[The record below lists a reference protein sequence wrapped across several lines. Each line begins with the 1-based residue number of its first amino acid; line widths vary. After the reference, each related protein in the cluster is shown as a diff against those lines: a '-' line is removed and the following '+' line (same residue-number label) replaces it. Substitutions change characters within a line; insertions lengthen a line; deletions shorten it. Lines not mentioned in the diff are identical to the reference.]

1 MFDTF
6 LTHHWNDIL
15 YFCYQKLSE
24 HSTTLK
30 NLKVIAFTHKH
41 VELKDLGNLVI
52 CNEELESRLINLK
65 NSFDIPEIFYIGTC
79 NRVEFVFYGAHELKP
94 DFIKEFMH
102 RLNFCV
108 PAERLECF
116 LGQVTTYEGMEAL
129 NHLLRM
135 SCSLESLVVGEKE
148 ILAQVRKAYE
158 RCRKSGFTGDFLR
171 LVMDRLVKTAK
182 EVYTHTRISR
192 NPVSVV
198 SLAYRKLREIKLHDN
213 PRILIIGAGE
223 TNQNIAKYLQKH
235 RFSNFV
241 VFNRT
246 LERAQA
252 LGAELNA
259 EAYPLSELPHYK
271 GGFDIMITCT
281 GAPEAI
287 VDTALYQSLLNGET
301 DKKIVVDLAIPND
314 IHPNVIQ
321 HYPMHYI
328 EVCSLQ
334 AIASKNL
341 QERYDELAHAE
352 QIITD
357 NIREFIPI
365 LKQRRVELAMREV
378 PEKVKEIRS
387 FALNEVFAT
396 EVGALDAY
404 SREVLEKVI
413 DYMEKKYIKVPMV
426 MAKDILV
433 RTNQSDIN

>member
-1 MFDTF
+1 M
-6 LTHHWNDIL
+6 
-15 YFCYQKLSE
+15 
-24 HSTTLK
+24 K

-65 NSFDIPEIFYIGTC
+65 NSFDIPEMFYIGTC
-79 NRVEFVFYGAHELKP
+79 NRVEFVFYGAHELHSE
-94 DFIKEFMH
+94 FIKEFMH
-102 RLNFCV
+102 KLNFCV
-108 PAERLECF
+108 PSERLECF
-116 LGQVTTYEGMEAL
+116 LGQVTTYEGIDAL

-148 ILAQVRKAYE
+148 ILAQVRRAYD
-158 RCRKSGFTGDFLR
+158 RCRRCGFTGDFLR

-198 SLAYRKLREIKLHDN
+198 SLAYRKLREIKLHEN

-223 TNQNIAKYLQKH
+223 TNQHIAKYLQKH
-235 RFSNFV
+235 RFSNFA

-246 LERAQA
+246 LENAHA
-252 LGAELNA
+252 LSAELKA
-259 EAYPLSELPHYK
+259 TAYPLSELPYYK

-281 GAPEAI
+281 GSPDAI
-287 VDTALYQSLLNGET
+287 VDAALYQSLLSGET
-301 DKKIVVDLAIPND
+301 DKKVVVDLAIPND
-314 IHPNVIQ
+314 IHADVLGQFPI
-321 HYPMHYI
+321 HYI
-328 EVCSLQ
+328 EVSGLQ

-341 QERYDELAHAE
+341 QERYGELEHAE
-352 QIITD
+352 RIIAN
-357 NIREFIPI
+357 NIREFLPV

-396 EVGALDAY
+396 EVSALDAN
-404 SREVLEKVI
+404 SRQVLEKVI

-433 RTNQSDIN
+433 KTSHSDLN

>member
-1 MFDTF
+1 M
-6 LTHHWNDIL
+6 
-15 YFCYQKLSE
+15 
-24 HSTTLK
+24 K
-30 NLKVIAFTHKH
+30 NLKVIAFTHKY
-41 VELKDLGNLVI
+41 VDLKDLGNLVI

-65 NSFDIPEIFYIGTC
+65 TSFDIPEIFYIGTC

-94 DFIKEFMH
+94 AFIKEFMH
-102 RLNFCV
+102 KLNFCV
-108 PAERLECF
+108 PSDRLECF
-116 LGQVTTYEGMEAL
+116 LDQVTTYEGLDAL

-171 LVMDRLVKTAK
+171 LVMNCLVKTAK

-198 SLAYRKLREIKLHDN
+198 SLAYRKLKETKLHDN

-246 LERAQA
+246 VENA
-252 LGAELNA
+252 LALSTELNA
-259 EAYPLSELPHYK
+259 KAYPLSELPHYK

-287 VDTALYQSLLNGET
+287 VDTALYQSLLNGDT
-301 DKKIVVDLAIPND
+301 DKKVIVDLAIPND
-314 IHPNVIQ
+314 IHQDVRQ
-321 HYPMHYI
+321 HYPIHYI
-328 EVCSLQ
+328 EVSSLQ
-334 AIASKNL
+334 AVASKNL

-352 QIITD
+352 QIIAD
-357 NIREFIPI
+357 NIREFLPI

-387 FALNEVFAT
+387 FALNEVFAN
-396 EVGALDAY
+396 EVGALDDH
-404 SREVLEKVI
+404 SRKVLEKVI

-433 RTNQSDIN
+433 KTNHIDFN